1 MTHKFNSL
9 IHDLAVCKKLCKHS
23 NFWFVTYTY
32 WTLAD
37 PRVVKDEHLE
47 NQKCYLN
54 LNKIFD
60 LLNVHPFS
68 PRSFFTFLVAVVHGA
83 ARRGRT
89 KHAD

>member
-1 MTHKFNSL
+1 MIWQFVK
-9 IHDLAVCKKLCKHS
+9 
-23 NFWFVTYTY
+23 NFVNIVTFGLSITYTY

-54 LNKIFD
+54 LNNIFD

>member
-1 MTHKFNSL
+1 MIWPFVK
-9 IHDLAVCKKLCKHS
+9 
-23 NFWFVTYTY
+23 NFVNIVTFGLSITYTY

-37 PRVVKDEHLE
+37 PPVVKDDHLK

-54 LNKIFD
+54 LNNIFD